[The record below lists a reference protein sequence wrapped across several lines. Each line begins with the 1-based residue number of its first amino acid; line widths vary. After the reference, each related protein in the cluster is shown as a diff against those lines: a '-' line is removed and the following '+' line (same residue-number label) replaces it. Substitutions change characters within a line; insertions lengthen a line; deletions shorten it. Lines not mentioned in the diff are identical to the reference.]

1 MNKNIKN
8 WVFTFAT
15 VAFLASC
22 DKKLDV
28 LPTATIEETEALANS
43 QAVEVTLIGAYDAIS
58 SSNVYGGAM
67 QYSGDLLGAEPT
79 EMRFAGTFVTLDEL
93 WRKTF
98 TTTNSQTQATW
109 LQSYNAINITNNV
122 LSALDKVET
131 SKKAS
136 VEGEARF
143 IRGLVY
149 FDLVRLWA
157 KAWADGDPT
166 TNLGV
171 PLVTTPTRGITDTDY
186 RPRATVAAI
195 YAQVIEDLTKAE
207 SLLPL
212 TQSSEKYNTSES
224 LNGFAT
230 RGAAQAILARVYMQ
244 QGKYAEARDAANK
257 VIASKLYSLT
267 PTFQE
272 AFRDAT
278 NDSEVIFRIIV
289 TDQDGANSL
298 NTYYA
303 PASYQGRGDIRVLS
317 PFLNLYG
324 AGDTRGTY
332 FVRASNNT
340 YTGKHLDQYGDVSV
354 IRLAEVYLIRA
365 EANLRLGTTVGATP
379 LSDVNL
385 IRSRAGA
392 TPLTTVS
399 VTDVLKERKLELA
412 FEGEQIH
419 DVKRTKGGVAGLTFS
434 DNKLVIPIPQRE
446 IDTNKSL
453 VQNPGY

>member
-157 KAWADGDPT
+157 KAWADGDPA

-207 SLLPL
+207 SLLGNP
-212 TQSSEKYNTSES
+212 QNT
-224 LNGFAT
+224 GFASKS
-230 RGAAQAILARVYMQ
+230 AAQAILARVYLQ

-257 VIASKLYSLT
+257 VISGGQFSLT

-278 NDSEVIFRIIV
+278 NDSEIIFRIIV

-419 DVKRTKGGVAGLTFS
+419 DVKRTKGGVAGLTYS

>member
-43 QAVEVTLIGAYDAIS
+43 QAVEVTLTGAYDAIS

-157 KAWADGDPT
+157 KAWADGDPA

-171 PLVTTPTRGITDTDY
+171 PLVTTPTRGITEIDY

-207 SLLPL
+207 SLLGNP
-212 TQSSEKYNTSES
+212 QNT
-224 LNGFAT
+224 GFASKS
-230 RGAAQAILARVYMQ
+230 AAQAILARVYLQ

-257 VIASKLYSLT
+257 VISGGQFSLT

-289 TDQDGANSL
+289 TDQDGTNSL

-419 DVKRTKGGVAGLTFS
+419 DVKRTKGGVAGLTYS

>member
-22 DKKLDV
+22 DNKLDV
-28 LPTATIEETEALANS
+28 LPTATIDESEALSNS
-43 QAVEVTLIGAYDAIS
+43 QAVEVTLTGAYDALS
-58 SSNVYGGAM
+58 SSNLYGGAI
-67 QYSGDLLGAEPT
+67 QYSGDLLGAEQT

-98 TTTNSQTQATW
+98 TTTNTQTQATW
-109 LQSYNAINITNNV
+109 LQSYASINIANNV
-122 LSALDKVET
+122 LSALDKVSA
-131 SKKAS
+131 SKKGS
-136 VEGEARF
+136 IEGEARF

-157 KAWADGDPT
+157 KAWVDGDPN

-171 PLVTTPTRGITDTDY
+171 PLITTPTRGITEDDY
-186 RPRATVAAI
+186 RPRATVAAV

-207 SLLPL
+207 TLLGNP
-212 TQSSEKYNTSES
+212 QNT
-224 LNGFAT
+224 GFASK
-230 RGAAQAILARVYMQ
+230 GAAQAILARVYLQ
-244 QGKYAEARDAANK
+244 QGKYAEARDAANR
-257 VIASKLYSLT
+257 VIAGGQFSLT
-267 PTFQE
+267 ETFE
-272 AFRDAT
+272 DAFSDAT
-278 NDSEVIFRIIV
+278 NDSEVIFKIIV
-289 TDQDGANSL
+289 TDQDGVNSL

-303 PASYQGRGDIRVLS
+303 PATYQGRGDIRILN
-317 PFLNLYG
+317 PYLNLYG
-324 AGDTRGTY
+324 AGDTRGTF

-354 IRLAEVYLIRA
+354 IRLAELYLIRA
-365 EANLRLGTTVGATP
+365 EANLRLGTTTGATP

-392 TPLTTVS
+392 TPLAS
-399 VTDVLKERKLELA
+399 VTVADVLKERKLELA

-419 DVKRTKGGVAGLTFS
+419 DAKRTKSNVGTLPFS

-453 VQNPGY
+453 VQNAGY

>member
-22 DKKLDV
+22 DNKLDV
-28 LPTATIEETEALANS
+28 LPTATIDESEALSNS
-43 QAVEVTLIGAYDAIS
+43 QAVEVTLTGAYDALS
-58 SSNVYGGAM
+58 SSNLYGGAI
-67 QYSGDLLGAEPT
+67 QYSGDLLGAEQT

-98 TTTNSQTQATW
+98 TTTNTQTQATW
-109 LQSYNAINITNNV
+109 LQSYASINIANNV
-122 LSALDKVET
+122 LSALDKVSA
-131 SKKAS
+131 SKKGS
-136 VEGEARF
+136 IEGEARF

-157 KAWADGDPT
+157 KAWVDGDPN

-171 PLVTTPTRGITDTDY
+171 PLITTPTRGITEDDY
-186 RPRATVAAI
+186 RPRATVAAV

-207 SLLPL
+207 SLLPNIPDYDV
-212 TQSSEKYNTSES
+212 SVSIH
-224 LNGFAT
+224 GFASK
-230 RGAAQAILARVYMQ
+230 GAAQAILARVYLQ

-257 VIASKLYSLT
+257 VISSNLYSLT
-267 PTFQE
+267 GTFEE
-272 AFRDAT
+272 AFSDAT
-278 NDSEVIFRIIV
+278 NEDELIFRIIV

-303 PASYQGRGDIRVLS
+303 PATYQGRGDIRILN
-317 PFLNLYG
+317 PYLNLYG
-324 AGDTRGTY
+324 AGDTRGTF

-354 IRLAEVYLIRA
+354 IRLAELYLIRA
-365 EANLRLGTTVGATP
+365 EANLRLGTTTGATP

-392 TPLTTVS
+392 TPLAS
-399 VTDVLKERKLELA
+399 VTVADVLKERKLELS

-419 DVKRTKGGVAGLTFS
+419 DAKRTKSNVGTLPFS

-453 VQNPGY
+453 VQNAGY